1 MLAQNRLAT
10 RALIGSIILMLLLC
24 GSLAWRSFNP
34 EIMSK
39 TELQMSGAMLLHSSI
54 PLSDFR
60 LVDHLNQPFHPD
72 RLKGV
77 WSIIFFA
84 FTNCPDICPTTLS
97 TLSSMYSQMSLS
109 ERNDLQIYMVSLDT
123 GRDTTHRLSQYVP
136 YFNSDFVG
144 ITGEQDSVGK
154 FATELN
160 VAYRQVQ
167 LDENNYTIDHGT
179 QLILINPRGE
189 YHAFFKSPHSETM
202 LLQSWRSIVGMGLD

>member
-1 MLAQNRLAT
+1 MLAQSPMASK
-10 RALIGSIILMLLLC
+10 ALIGSIILMLLFC
-24 GSLAWRSFNP
+24 GSLAWRSINP

-39 TELQMSGAMLLHSSI
+39 KELQMNRAMLLHSPI
-54 PLSDFR
+54 PLSDFH
-60 LVDHLNQPFHPD
+60 LVDHLNQPFRPD

-97 TLSSMYSQMSLS
+97 TLASMYNQMSYS
-109 ERNDLQIYMVSLDT
+109 ERNNLQIYMVTLDT
-123 GRDTTHRLSQYVP
+123 DRDTPHRLSQYVP
-136 YFNSDFVG
+136 YFNSDFIG

-160 VAYRQVQ
+160 VAYSRVL
-167 LDENNYTIDHGT
+167 LDKNNYTIDHGT

-189 YHAFFKSPHSETM
+189 YHAFFRSPYSETR
-202 LLQSWRSIVGMGLD
+202 LLQSWRLIAGMSLD